1 MLGFFPP
8 PNLEIQLAFPTPTFR
23 QSGHHKMDQ
32 LAIFSVALDILKVDQ
47 NDDPAGPHDNA
58 TDKPPNMG
66 CVIS

>member
-1 MLGFFPP
+1 
-8 PNLEIQLAFPTPTFR
+8 
-23 QSGHHKMDQ
+23 MDQ
-32 LAIFSVALDILKVDQ
+32 LAIFSVALDIFKVDQ